1 MDTLTKLFGS
11 GARVKMM
18 RLFLFNPD
26 VTFSIDEIVSRTKCS
41 GRDVRKELLLL
52 KNVELIKKRTYFRD
66 VAKKVR
72 KKLVVK
78 KVKST
83 GFHLEAKFPFLNSL
97 KNLLTVVSLD
107 TNEDL
112 VRRFSSLGRVK
123 LLLVAGVFTQEWD
136 SRVDLLVV
144 ADGLSPQKAENI
156 IKGIEAELGK
166 ELSYTALDTA
176 DFEYRLNIHD
186 KLVRD
191 ILDFPYK
198 ALVDKI
204 GLHEPAPKV

>member
-11 GARVKMM
+11 GARVKIM
-18 RLFLFNPD
+18 RLFLFNPEI
-26 VTFSIDEIVSRTKCS
+26 TFSIDEVVAKTKCS
-41 GRDVRKELLLL
+41 SRDVRKELLLL
-52 KNVELIKKRTYFRD
+52 KNVDLVKKRIYFRD
-66 VAKKVR
+66 VAKKIR
-72 KKLVVK
+72 KKLVMK
-78 KVKST
+78 KIKSV
-83 GFHLEAKFPFLNSL
+83 GFHLDAKFPYLNSL
-97 KNLLTVVSLD
+97 RNLLTVVSLD

-144 ADGLSPQKAENI
+144 ADGLSPQKAEHI

-166 ELSYTALDTA
+166 ELSYTALDTN

-198 ALVDKI
+198 ALIDKI
-204 GLHEPAPKV
+204 GLHDPAAKI